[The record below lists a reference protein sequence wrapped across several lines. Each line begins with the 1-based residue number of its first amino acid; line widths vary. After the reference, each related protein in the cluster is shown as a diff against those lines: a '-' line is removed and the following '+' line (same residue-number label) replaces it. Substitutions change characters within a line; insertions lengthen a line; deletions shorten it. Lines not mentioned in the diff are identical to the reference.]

1 MAIAALAIFAAM
13 MLLDGAVRRHIQL
26 GRTGDSGNRRSWRP
40 DGSLEWWALAVTDLG
55 WLLIGVG
62 APIAD
67 LAGLPPLVVLDQPVV
82 RGLGVAIAVLGLLC
96 GFGAQMSLGDSW
108 RIGVDQTEHTGL
120 VTTGAYRVVRNPIF
134 AAFLVAFLGLALM
147 VPNPVA
153 LAGIVIT
160 VIGIQVQVR
169 LVEEPYLRRVHG
181 AAYTDY
187 ASRVGRF
194 LPRDRPPTARPSAP
208 ELTMWHAPAT
218 RHPENRWDTARFV
231 SGQPLHTTPRTTRSQ
246 GGDPR

>member
-13 MLLDGAVRRHIQL
+13 MLPDGAVRRRIQL
-26 GRTGDSGNRRSWRP
+26 GRTGDSGNRRTWRP
-40 DGSLEWWALAVTDLG
+40 DGSLEWWALTVTDLG
-55 WLLIGVG
+55 YLLVGVG

-67 LAGLPPLVVLDQPVV
+67 LAGVPRLASADHVVIG
-82 RGLGVAIAVLGLLC
+82 GLGVGVAVLGLLC

-108 RIGVDQTEHTGL
+108 RIGVDQTERTGL
-120 VTTGAYRVVRNPIF
+120 VTTGAYRLVRNPIF
-134 AAFLVAFLGLALM
+134 AAFLGAFLGLALM

-153 LAGIVIT
+153 IAGLALSLAGVES
-160 VIGIQVQVR
+160 QVR

-194 LPRDRPPTARPSAP
+194 LPEVGR
-208 ELTMWHAPAT
+208 L
-218 RHPENRWDTARFV
+218 
-231 SGQPLHTTPRTTRSQ
+231 QPQRQHRS
-246 GGDPR
+246 